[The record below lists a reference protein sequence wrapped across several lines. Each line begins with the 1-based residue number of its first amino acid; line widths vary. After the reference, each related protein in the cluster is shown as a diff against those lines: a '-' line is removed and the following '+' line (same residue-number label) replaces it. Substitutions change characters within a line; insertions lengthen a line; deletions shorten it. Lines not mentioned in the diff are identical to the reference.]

1 MKSILL
7 ILLSVSNSVFGFIPV
22 SLRKD
27 RRFQASVFDDFD
39 AARKF
44 TIVDAMHCSDS
55 GMEAAAEEAALMLA
69 YDIMNTK
76 SKSALKARKSSSE
89 EEYVVAYD
97 DFMDRC
103 THFERKIVPPTKY
116 TGAEM
121 AAHDA
126 IHRIEDIIDGHDE

>member
-22 SLRKD
+22 ALRKD

-55 GMEAAAEEAALMLA
+55 GMEAAAEEA
-69 YDIMNTK
+69 
-76 SKSALKARKSSSE
+76 
-89 EEYVVAYD
+89 
-97 DFMDRC
+97 
-103 THFERKIVPPTKY
+103 
-116 TGAEM
+116 
-121 AAHDA
+121 
-126 IHRIEDIIDGHDE
+126 